1 MNTNNNPSL
10 LSFSVEA
17 ILAGPGPR
25 TKRFKP
31 DCDSEDGGSEQHL
44 LVNKTNLVDKFVQG
58 FPIWWE
64 RAHPLIRSLPNRQLG
79 LSSAKLST
87 AKTS

>member
-1 MNTNNNPSL
+1 MNTNNKPSL

-44 LVNKTNLVDKFVQG
+44 VNLNQDGSNLKSLVSD
-58 FPIWWE
+58 E
-64 RAHPLIRSLPNRQLG
+64 DE
-79 LSSAKLST
+79 
-87 AKTS
+87 